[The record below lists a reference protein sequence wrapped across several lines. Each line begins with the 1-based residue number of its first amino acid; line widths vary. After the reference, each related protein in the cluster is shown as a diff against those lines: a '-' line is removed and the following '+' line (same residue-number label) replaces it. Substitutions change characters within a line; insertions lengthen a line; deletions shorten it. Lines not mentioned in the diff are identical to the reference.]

1 MSVAPDP
8 EGRGKRVATPV
19 AVETRPIGPPSE
31 NQTPPSRPST
41 QCPGVAPGNKIAD
54 RKNVSIP
61 DGVNR
66 LTLLSPEYHIQKFPS
81 GPTVMA
87 MGLQQAVNS
96 VIWTLLCASRFPAV
110 RKCTRI
116 AAGRISRA
124 MPSPRSPNGL
134 TLSGERS
141 GARLP
146 CPISSSTL
154 FRPGCQQPGRNQG
167 LPEVGACDSEILPP
181 PVLARPRF
189 ARDCPAKS

>member
-87 MGLQQAVNS
+87 MGLQQAGNS

-124 MPSPRSPNGL
+124 MPSPRSGVAPVSWIL
-134 TLSGERS
+134 FDLGERS
-141 GARLP
+141 SRCRGVTRH
-146 CPISSSTL
+146 I
-154 FRPGCQQPGRNQG
+154 
-167 LPEVGACDSEILPP
+167 
-181 PVLARPRF
+181 
-189 ARDCPAKS
+189 